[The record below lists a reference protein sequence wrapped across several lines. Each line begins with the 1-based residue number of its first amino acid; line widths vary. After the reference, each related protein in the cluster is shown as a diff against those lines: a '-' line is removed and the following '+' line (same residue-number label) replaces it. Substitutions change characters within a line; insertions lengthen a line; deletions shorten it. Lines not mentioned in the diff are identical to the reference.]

1 MTVNSHPVLSVKAG
15 PALVVHGLDSNGKP
29 RAAQFKSPQAS
40 VALKAAALMNLTT
53 FKITTAEQAALA
65 AKLPAGRLY
74 SNGKGFVPF
83 VRRDLYAS
91 LLDAAAGRKRR
102 EKVKSSTADRDRV
115 AIRAAGRK
123 DPVVRSGTAAD
134 PAPPMSH
141 GLPRTWSEIEVGH
154 LVIAHISI
162 EDGWWEAI
170 VTEREDDVL
179 TLRFRDY
186 PKVEP
191 FKRPL
196 SDIGLINPLI

>member
-1 MTVNSHPVLSVKAG
+1 MTVNSHPVLPLKAG

-53 FKITTAEQAALA
+53 FNITTAEQAAIA

-91 LLDAAAGRKRR
+91 LLDAVAGRKRR
-102 EKVKSSTADRDRV
+102 EKAKT
-115 AIRAAGRK
+115 AIRAADRK
-123 DPVVRSGTAAD
+123 DPIVRSGTAAD
-134 PAPPMSH
+134 PTSPMPH
-141 GLPRTWSEIEVGH
+141 GLPRTWSKIEVGH
-154 LVIAHISI
+154 LVIAHSSI
-162 EDGWWEAI
+162 EEGWWEAI
-170 VTEREDDVL
+170 VTARDGDVL

-186 PKVEP
+186 SKVEP